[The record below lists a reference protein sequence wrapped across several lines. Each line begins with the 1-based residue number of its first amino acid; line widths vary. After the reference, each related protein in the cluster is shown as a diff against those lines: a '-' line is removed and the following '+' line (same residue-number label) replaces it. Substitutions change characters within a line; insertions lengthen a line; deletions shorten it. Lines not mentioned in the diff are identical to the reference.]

1 MVKNPSANAGDMG
14 LIPGLEDPRCHGATK
29 PTITTELVLES
40 LRTTATEPCT
50 TTTEACSP

>member
-1 MVKNPSANAGDMG
+1 MVKNQSANAGDMG